1 MSGDSGHTLIQHYK
15 NFGLEEREHQSVSC
29 MVLFGEEVN
38 LILSPLVL
46 FFKADNMLSARGG
59 DPIEPQNCYI
69 LRIICNLHRE
79 CKGEVTCSLHT
90 PFFSACIFSCAMLEQ
105 SHT

>member
-79 CKGEVTCSLHT
+79 CKGENAAVG
-90 PFFSACIFSCAMLEQ
+90 Q
-105 SHT
+105 